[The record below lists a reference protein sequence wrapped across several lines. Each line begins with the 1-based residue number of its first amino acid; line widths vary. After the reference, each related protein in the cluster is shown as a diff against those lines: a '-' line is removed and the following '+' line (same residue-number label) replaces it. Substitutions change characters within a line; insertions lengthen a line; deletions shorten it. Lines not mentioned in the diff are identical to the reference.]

1 MGCWIGTVISDG
13 NNSDVS
19 DDRHS
24 NADDSDC
31 EFLVSLSL
39 SLITDLTPSPQNFY
53 QSLVIDLASGVSM
66 LDRNRY

>member
-19 DDRHS
+19 DDRHRD
-24 NADDSDC
+24 ADDSDC

-39 SLITDLTPSPQNFY
+39 SLITDHCMLELS
-53 QSLVIDLASGVSM
+53 SLLAAAGVSPG
-66 LDRNRY
+66 DRRDHN